1 MRIPALLLLPYL
13 AIAAS
18 CGGSS
23 SSSTAVPENASSEAT
38 DAVAVALPSDDDII
52 AKLYDPHY
60 SVPNDFFVDERAGTA
75 QSYTVHHVMDAS
87 NSYEL
92 CTDDSTVAEAWEA
105 ADNASRSVSGYY
117 VGAHETERYFE
128 FIRELSYDDDVGNIS
143 DLTSPGFARVFKCS
157 NTSRD
162 GVDRSLLSGFAG
174 TINAR
179 PLTAERVRD
188 FAEYFWQ
195 FTFFPERYK
204 KVLASY
210 PAGDAN
216 GYGRTLLIAFASTQ
230 GTGLCDRVEIVEW
243 RFVGNRDSGEIHRDF
258 RRIRYFEAELANG
271 APRLCD

>member
-188 FAEYFWQ
+188 FAEYFWHADGDQ
-195 FTFFPERYK
+195 
-204 KVLASY
+204 VLFDLSGGLAQGEYPIAYYHHAGSPASIT
-210 PAGDAN
+210 
-216 GYGRTLLIAFASTQ
+216 RVASSF
-230 GTGLCDRVEIVEW
+230 GEW
-243 RFVGNRDSGEIHRDF
+243 LSAQCVQNMSE
-258 RRIRYFEAELANG
+258 
-271 APRLCD
+271 